1 MTATDTTMTL
11 NRPTKKADVNTSQH
25 TPMMQQYLSIK
36 SNYPEILVFYRM
48 GDFYEL
54 FYEDARKAAR
64 LLSITLTSRGQ
75 SAGQPIPM
83 AGIPYHAVEGYLAK
97 LIKLGESAVICEQVG
112 DPAAGKGPVERKV
125 SRIITPGT
133 VTDEALLE
141 ERQESLLAAIASYGK
156 APAQIWGIAYLDL
169 STGRFKVLEVDQENA
184 LLNELDRINPA
195 ELLTAEDSPLSA
207 HERLTKRI
215 KIRPPWHFNIETA
228 TRLLTEQFTTHDLSG
243 FGCEA
248 MPAAITAA
256 GCLLNYVQE
265 TQRSALPHIQGLTVE
280 NLDEAILI
288 DAASRRNLELEISLS
303 GDTRNTLLNI
313 IDSTC
318 SAMGSRNLKRWFR
331 RPLRNQQTA
340 AERHLAIDEL
350 IRNIDYETLRGH
362 LRQIGDIE
370 RICSRISL
378 KSARPRDL
386 AALRQTL
393 ANLPDIRKFIANR
406 DSVLLQQLYTNIDEH
421 RAVLE
426 LLNRAIIE
434 NPPMLI
440 RDGGVIAYRYD
451 AELDELRELSQN
463 ANAFLSDLETRE
475 RARSGLSNL
484 KVSYNKIHGYYI
496 EINRTQ
502 ADKVPQDYI
511 RRQTLKGVERYITP
525 ELKAFEDKV
534 LSARERALTKEKEL
548 YDALLDTLLLYI
560 GSLQNTAL
568 ALAGLDTLAA
578 FTERAVTLDYVAPEF
593 TTKSGIQIEAGR
605 HPVVEQV
612 LTEAFTANDTRMDE
626 KASMLMITGP
636 NMGGKSTYMRQNALI
651 VLMAYSG
658 AYVPAR
664 KVQLGPVDRIF
675 TRIGASD
682 DLAGGRSTFMVE
694 MTEAAN
700 ILHNATPNSLV
711 LMDEIGRGTSTFDGL
726 ALAWACAEYLA
737 NHLRAFTLFAT
748 HYFELTRLPEQ
759 HRNICN
765 IHLDAIEHGDKL
777 IFMHTVKNGPANQ
790 SYGIQ
795 VAQLAGL
802 PKAVIEN
809 AKQHLHQLEQQSI
822 VETKNRHQLSLFE
835 RPLSTQMPS
844 PQYKPSHS
852 ENRLMQ
858 KLKEAKPDELTP
870 KQALDLVYEW
880 VKLAKT

>member
-25 TPMMQQYLSIK
+25 TPMMQQYLRIK
-36 SNYPEILVFYRM
+36 SDYPEILVFYRM

-112 DPAAGKGPVERKV
+112 DPAASKGPVERKV

-141 ERQESLLAAIASYGK
+141 ERQESLLAAIASYGR

-169 STGRFKVLEVDQENA
+169 STGRFKILEVDKENA

-195 ELLTAEDSPLSA
+195 ELLTAEDNPLSA
-207 HERLTKRI
+207 YERLKKHI
-215 KIRPPWHFNIETA
+215 KIRPLWHFNIETA
-228 TRLLTEQFTTHDLSG
+228 TRLLTEQFATHDLSG

-318 SAMGSRNLKRWFR
+318 SAMGSRNLKRWLR

-421 RAVLE
+421 EAVLE

-475 RARSGLSNL
+475 RARSGLPNL

-626 KASMLMITGP
+626 KTSMLMITGP

-777 IFMHTVKNGPANQ
+777 IFMHAVKNGPANQ

-822 VETKNRHQLSLFE
+822 METKNRHQLSLFE

-858 KLKEAKPDELTP
+858 KLKETKPDELTP